1 MDVNV
6 YAFIKR
12 RGILRILIINE
23 YVKKRG
29 AEQIVADQKKLFSQ
43 YNNNV
48 QCLCFDIGYANNV
61 PEGYDIIHISQKS
74 KLVFDFFVLKCYN
87 RVVTGVANEV

>member
-1 MDVNV
+1 MTASSKRNDYVHLVAEGQGMDVNV

-29 AEQIVADQKKLFSQ
+29 AEQIVADQKSFFHNITIMFNAYVSILDMPIMCRK
-43 YNNNV
+43 
-48 QCLCFDIGYANNV
+48 DM
-61 PEGYDIIHISQKS
+61 IS
-74 KLVFDFFVLKCYN
+74 YI
-87 RVVTGVANEV
+87 